1 MLFPGLQ
8 NFALYSH
15 FFNGIFFIHNQIF
28 FGGNTS
34 FSSTIS
40 RILTLLLCLI
50 FFFSWRDWKRSIWSI
65 QRFRSSIKPFPNLA
79 YFRAEG
85 AGRTHQQY
93 TRGTGEET
101 NNFISCQSSPEFTCS
116 CKNLNGEPTES
127 PGWERRGSRVSGFQF
142 NGYIR
147 DMVDRCLR
155 RIQVKFY
162 KM

>member
-1 MLFPGLQ
+1 MSCSTSASRCFFLDYKILHCIVTFSMAFFLYIIKYFLGEYIFQ
-8 NFALYSH
+8 FYNIKNFN
-15 FFNGIFFIHNQIF
+15 FTVMFDI
-28 FGGNTS
+28 
-34 FSSTIS
+34 
-40 RILTLLLCLI
+40 
-50 FFFSWRDWKRSIWSI
+50 FFSWGDWKRSIWSI

-127 PGWERRGSRVSGFQF
+127 PGWERRGSRVSGF
-142 NGYIR
+142 
-147 DMVDRCLR
+147 
-155 RIQVKFY
+155 
-162 KM
+162 